1 MKKNQTILNTEVES
15 NPLPIKPRSLRPT
28 PSLNASKSLK
38 PKSLITIKPIKA
50 VKSPVV
56 G

>member
-1 MKKNQTILNTEVES
+1 MKKNSTILNTEIET

-28 PSLNASKSLK
+28 PSLNGTKSLK
-38 PKSLITIKPIKA
+38 PKTLVTVKPIRS